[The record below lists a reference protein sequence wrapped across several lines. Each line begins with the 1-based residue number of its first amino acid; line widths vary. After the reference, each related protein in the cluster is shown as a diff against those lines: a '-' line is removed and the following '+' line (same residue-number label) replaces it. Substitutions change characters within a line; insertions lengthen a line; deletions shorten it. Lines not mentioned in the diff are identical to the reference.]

1 MRSKEVKDL
10 SLRPQGRL
18 QPDFHIPGV
27 AAALFAI
34 CLLVNV
40 VGTMLMTQNGISS
53 DAVIGS
59 WTVLWILVG
68 TFLLFSLKIASQ
80 WEKAVVLRLGKFHRL
95 AGPGSFWV
103 FPIVDTLANWI
114 DHRVMVTP
122 FSAEKTL
129 TKDTVP
135 VDVDAVLFWVVWDAE
150 KAALEVA
157 DYRAAI
163 AWAAQTA
170 LREII
175 GQSVLADILVGRAKM
190 DADLQKIIDERTTPW
205 GITVQSVEI
214 RDVIIPPDLED
225 AMSRQAQAERE
236 RQSRIILG
244 ESEEQIAASFAEASK
259 AYIHNPTALHL
270 RAMNMLFEGL
280 KEKGALVIV
289 PSSAIDTMN
298 LGGLSGMVSLAQ
310 QNLPPEKENKGIL
323 PASHRDGDPSPSPPL
338 SRNYYNESL
347 NYLPG
352 TCAGRDH
359 FPHRL
364 PASQTGLPFGRP
376 GHPGR
381 GEYPAGHQRRGL
393 PGLLAG
399 LQPGYDYRHPRVAI
413 HRPGSPAPK
422 SQRQV
427 RLLSRR
433 GTRTLEQQGLC
444 GVPPELQV

>member
-1 MRSKEVKDL
+1 MRTTTASKDS

-18 QPDFHIPGV
+18 QPDLHIPG
-27 AAALFAI
+27 AAGALFAI
-34 CLLVNV
+34 CLLADFL
-40 VGTMLMTQNGISS
+40 GTILMSHNGVLSNAWAGVWTIAWMLLGI
-53 DAVIGS
+53 
-59 WTVLWILVG
+59 
-68 TFLLFSLKIASQ
+68 FFLFSLKIASQ
-80 WEKAVVLRLGKFHRL
+80 WEKAVVLRLGKFHKL
-95 AGPGSFWV
+95 AGPGGFWLI
-103 FPIVDTLANWI
+103 PIVDTVANWI

-214 RDVIIPPDLED
+214 RDVIIPPDLEN

-244 ESEEQIAASFAEASK
+244 ESEKQIAASFSEASE
-259 AYIHNPTALHL
+259 AYISNPTALHL

-298 LGGLSGMVSLAQ
+298 LGGLSGVVSLAQ
-310 QNLPPEKENKGIL
+310 QNTNVKK
-323 PASHRDGDPSPSPPL
+323 
-338 SRNYYNESL
+338 
-347 NYLPG
+347 
-352 TCAGRDH
+352 
-359 FPHRL
+359 
-364 PASQTGLPFGRP
+364 
-376 GHPGR
+376 
-381 GEYPAGHQRRGL
+381 
-393 PGLLAG
+393 
-399 LQPGYDYRHPRVAI
+399 
-413 HRPGSPAPK
+413 K
-422 SQRQV
+422 
-427 RLLSRR
+427 
-433 GTRTLEQQGLC
+433 
-444 GVPPELQV
+444 